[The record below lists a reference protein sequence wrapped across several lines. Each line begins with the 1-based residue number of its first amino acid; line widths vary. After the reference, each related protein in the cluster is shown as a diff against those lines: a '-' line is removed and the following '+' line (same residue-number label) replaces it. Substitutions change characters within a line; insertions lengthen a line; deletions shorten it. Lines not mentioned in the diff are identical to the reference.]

1 LITTAAVFTP
11 RDVLHLTRGGNDAE
25 VEVTPVIR
33 TNNANVIEDTLLD
46 GRAAGPV
53 QQLFVADHLAA
64 GRLVRIL
71 PRYDVKSTDAFIAF
85 PSVRYMR
92 PAVRAFSDFLV
103 PALQRLEGMAA

>member
-1 LITTAAVFTP
+1 
-11 RDVLHLTRGGNDAE
+11 
-25 VEVTPVIR
+25 VTPVIR

-46 GRAAGPV
+46 GRAPGPV
-53 QQLFVADHLAA
+53 QQLLVADH
-64 GRLVRIL
+64 VRIL

-103 PALQRLEGMAA
+103 PALQRLDGMTA